1 MVFGSL
7 RHGVFSL
14 TVYNSLPSFNDK
26 GTLPTFTT
34 EIECQEQLGS
44 ECNVMKRA
52 PRDTIHAFTF
62 NQDLQA
68 LFQIL

>member
-1 MVFGSL
+1 MTPPL
-7 RHGVFSL
+7 L
-14 TVYNSLPSFNDK
+14 CNSSIYSTIRLQ
-26 GTLPTFTT
+26 
-34 EIECQEQLGS
+34 CQEQLGS